1 MAQTAGPDDQLPD
14 EIGKLASDTTELGI
28 VVGDMFRYACA
39 GLFGR
44 EPETARFVAES
55 RAWVTRS
62 TLTLDRRV
70 RAIIERYRPMG
81 DDLRRIVELQQACAD
96 YARIANHST
105 RIADLAVRLGGASE
119 ELLTRVS
126 ADTPTILY
134 TLISLV
140 YDQMRGVFLVTA
152 ARDLGQARAL
162 VASHADIESYY
173 ARLSGRLTRATGSN
187 RFAAPGLQL
196 LVMVASNMRQI
207 AAAVVAICD
216 AALFTPP
223 PNAL

>member
-1 MAQTAGPDDQLPD
+1 MAGPDDQLPD

-55 RAWVTRS
+55 RGWVATSTR
-62 TLTLDRRV
+62 TLDRRV
-70 RAIIERYRPMG
+70 RTIIERFRPAG
-81 DDLRRIVELQQACAD
+81 DDLRRVVELQQACAD
-96 YARIANHST
+96 YGRIADHSV
-105 RIADLAVRLGGASE
+105 RIADLAAALGGASE
-119 ELLTRVS
+119 ELLARV
-126 ADTPTILY
+126 TPDAPIILY

-162 VASHADIESYY
+162 LASHTAVEDYY
-173 ARLSGRLTRATGSN
+173 AALRVRLTQAIGSDL
-187 RFAAPGLQL
+187 FAAPGLQRL
-196 LVMVASNMRQI
+196 HMIASNVRLVGHD
-207 AAAVVAICD
+207 VVAICQ

-223 PNAL
+223 SDAR